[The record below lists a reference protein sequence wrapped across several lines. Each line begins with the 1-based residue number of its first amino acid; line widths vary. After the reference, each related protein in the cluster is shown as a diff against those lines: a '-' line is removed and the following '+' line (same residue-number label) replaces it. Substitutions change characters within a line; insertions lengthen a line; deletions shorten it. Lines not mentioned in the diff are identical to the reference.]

1 MSERYPG
8 GLIRK
13 TPPTITPPVAG
24 EGGSASGVWTLAD
37 VLAGEKSD
45 TWPKPVL
52 PRELYAWGEG
62 DKGVLGDG
70 TVVNKSSP
78 VQIGN
83 LINWAEIS
91 TGSQHVLSV
100 KTDGTLW
107 AWGYGNGGRLGNNS
121 TNDRSSPIQVGAL
134 TNWSQV
140 SGGKYTSSAV
150 KADGTLWTWG
160 RRDQGQLGNNQSS
173 TAGVSINS
181 PIQIGSDTNWQ
192 SVAMAGNGR
201 HTLAIKTT
209 GSLWSWGLGNN
220 GQLGQN
226 DTISRSSPVQVGV
239 LTNWSQVS
247 GGGYHTAAVKT
258 DNTLWTWG
266 YNNAGQLGQNNTTRR
281 SSPVQV
287 GALVNWASVCA
298 SRLGCLAVKTDG
310 TLWSWGYN
318 SQGQLGLG
326 DTIDRSSPVQIGA
339 LTNWFRVPEH
349 GGTTNGWNFGAVKT
363 DGTLWLWGDGNQG
376 GQLGQN
382 NTEDRSSPVQ
392 VGALT
397 NWGKV
402 SLVAFATIAT
412 TLG

>member
-1 MSERYPG
+1 
-8 GLIRK
+8 
-13 TPPTITPPVAG
+13 
-24 EGGSASGVWTLAD
+24 
-37 VLAGEKSD
+37 
-45 TWPKPVL
+45 
-52 PRELYAWGEG
+52 
-62 DKGVLGDG
+62 
-70 TVVNKSSP
+70 
-78 VQIGN
+78 
-83 LINWAEIS
+83 
-91 TGSQHVLSV
+91 
-100 KTDGTLW
+100 
-107 AWGYGNGGRLGNNS
+107 
-121 TNDRSSPIQVGAL
+121 
-134 TNWSQV
+134 
-140 SGGKYTSSAV
+140 
-150 KADGTLWTWG
+150 
-160 RRDQGQLGNNQSS
+160 
-173 TAGVSINS
+173 
-181 PIQIGSDTNWQ
+181 
-192 SVAMAGNGR
+192 
-201 HTLAIKTT
+201 
-209 GSLWSWGLGNN
+209 LGNN

-339 LTNWFRVPEH
+339 LTNWFRVPEN